1 VFFSKGKTPN
11 NLKLNFN
18 GKQLEIADEFNYLGV
33 LLTTNGN
40 FNKSK
45 MFAVN
50 KGTKAMYE
58 VLKLGRIYSLSIN
71 CQLNLLDK
79 MVKPILLY
87 GCEIWG
93 LGNIEIIER
102 VHIKFCKLLLQ
113 LQNSTPTYM
122 IYGEL
127 GRYPIVL
134 DVKIRILSFW
144 SKLLFDKES
153 KLSLI
158 IYKLCFE
165 MHTVNDANFP
175 WLKNVHNIINE
186 CGLAYISNTQ
196 IFINSDW
203 FTSLVKQTLKDQYN
217 QLWHQQTENTAKA
230 LTYRLFKDIS

>member
-1 VFFSKGKTPN
+1 MFFSKGKTPN